1 MANHL
6 QRHESPAPKP
16 MQLSQQAQN
25 SAEQGRQLAAL
36 QQVIRTSK
44 RRKLIQH
51 ILYCLPI
58 LLLFMLLFAAG
69 LYLVDSAAFILQPL
83 VFGSLFFIGSA
94 LCLLAGF
101 YLPSY
106 RAITPHN
113 VAKDLNRRFPSL
125 EESCHLVLVK
135 DHYTLSVLQRLQYQ
149 RSAKALNKLLED
161 KNTHLARRYP
171 LKTALALN
179 LVTALL
185 CLFATNFICNLAH
198 KPRAD
203 EVAISSTQEITDSL
217 DNDALSKITDAS
229 VAVTPPDYA
238 IGFNGFKR
246 TQTQAL
252 DMQVLAGSEVQWQL
266 AFSNDQTGINQPYSI
281 QVNNTQLPLKQ
292 TPDGKHTGS
301 TVVKRAAVYQVLD
314 QQQRVIAVHSIKVIP
329 DEAPK
334 ISLVAPQATITEI
347 KSQSENSKPTI
358 STQAVI
364 SDDFALSKVE
374 ILASVAKGSGESV
387 KFRDSVFAFDTINTI
402 DGQQVYSKEW
412 DLSALGME
420 PGDELYFSVKAWDNR
435 ENQPQLT
442 QSSTKIIRWLGEDID
457 TVFSEGT
464 VIDNMPAYF
473 KSQRQII
480 IDTKAL
486 IAQRLALTEQEF
498 NHTSQALGEAQAD
511 LKHKYGQFVGDEVS
525 GITRTMED
533 GASQQ
538 QNNEHD
544 AEEPHE
550 EHEEHGE
557 HEELTAVSHDEHNHE
572 GTHSTTEDKTGYQS
586 VIEQFGH
593 AHGETDVAIFKT
605 PGGIEQNPRV
615 MMKRAIAYMWQ
626 AEGQLRL
633 HRPQDALPFEEQ
645 ALIWL
650 NRAKKAERI
659 YVKRLGFEPPPVS
672 EQRRYQGE
680 LTDINTEARHTPNV
694 TNDTDMRTLKK
705 TIAVLNAPLRVN
717 ALFNEQEKELLS
729 QTETLLNSL
738 LDETPEVIEALASL
752 AQIQRSNRRTPSQC
766 PSCLPS
772 LTGQLWRLL
781 PSPRYQVQQPAKL
794 YNNTQPAI
802 KQFAEFQQQQ
812 EAQ

>member
-1 MANHL
+1 MANGF
-6 QRHESPAPKP
+6 QRHTSPAPEP
-16 MQLSQQAQN
+16 MALSQQAHN
-25 SAEQGRQLAAL
+25 KAEQVRQIGAL
-36 QQVIRTSK
+36 QQIVRTSK

-51 ILYCLPI
+51 MLYCLPV
-58 LLLFMLLFAAG
+58 LLLLAAG
-69 LYLVDSAAFILQPL
+69 LYLVDSAVFIWQPL
-83 VFGSLFFIGSA
+83 VISTLFLVGLA
-94 LCLLAGF
+94 LCLLVAF
-101 YLPSY
+101 YRPSY

-125 EESCHLVLVK
+125 EESCQLVLVK
-135 DHYTLSVLQRLQYQ
+135 DQHTLSVLQRLQYQ

-161 KNTHLARRYP
+161 KNTPLAPRFG
-171 LKTALALN
+171 LKTALVLN
-179 LVTALL
+179 LVTVLL
-185 CLFATNFICNLAH
+185 CLFAANFICNIAH
-198 KPRAD
+198 KPLAD
-203 EVAISSTQEITDSL
+203 EVAISSAQETAHNVT
-217 DNDALSKITDAS
+217 NDALSKITNAR
-229 VAVTPPDYA
+229 VAVTPPNYA

-246 TQTQAL
+246 NQTQTL
-252 DMQVLAGSEVQWQL
+252 DMQVLAGSKVQWKL
-266 AFSNDQTGINQPYSI
+266 VFSNEPQGQNQPYSI
-281 QVNNTQLPLKQ
+281 QVNNTQLSLEH
-292 TPDGKHTGS
+292 TSDGKHTAS

-314 QQQRVIAVHSIKVIP
+314 HQRRVLAVHSIKVIP
-329 DEAPK
+329 DESPQ
-334 ISLVAPQATITEI
+334 ISFVAPQATITEI
-347 KSQSENSKPTI
+347 KSQNENRKPTI
-358 STQAVI
+358 STQVVI

-387 KFRDSVFAFDTINTI
+387 KFRDSVFTFDTINTV
-402 DGQQVYSKEW
+402 DGQQLYSKEW
-412 DLSALGME
+412 NLSALGME

-442 QSSTKIIRWLGEDID
+442 QSSTKVIRWLGEDID

-486 IAQRLALTEQEF
+486 IAQRLALTEHEF
-498 NHTSQALGEAQAD
+498 NHTSQELGVAQAD

-533 GASQQ
+533 GASRQH
-538 QNNEHD
+538 NNEHD
-544 AEEPHE
+544 AEEAHEDHKNHE
-550 EHEEHGE
+550 EHSE
-557 HEELTAVSHDEHNHE
+557 HEEPAEGSHDAHQHEDEH
-572 GTHSTTEDKTGYQS
+572 GLTEDKSGYQS

-593 AHGETDVAIFKT
+593 AHGETDVAIFKA

-633 HRPQDALPFEEQ
+633 NRPQDALPFEEQ

-650 NRAKKAERI
+650 NRTKKAQRI

-672 EQRRYQGE
+672 EQRRYQAE
-680 LTDINTEARHTPNV
+680 LTDINTEAQHTPNV
-694 TNDTDMRTLKK
+694 INDTDVRTLTKA
-705 TIAVLNAPLRVN
+705 IALLNAPLRVN
-717 ALFNEQEKELLS
+717 APFNAQEKELLS
-729 QTETLLNSL
+729 QTEVLLNSL

-752 AQIQRSNRRTPSQC
+752 AQIQRSNRRTPNQC
-766 PSCLPS
+766 SSCVPR

-794 YNNTQPAI
+794 YSDTQPAI
-802 KQFAEFQQQQ
+802 KQFAEFKQQQ

>member
-1 MANHL
+1 MANDFQGHT
-6 QRHESPAPKP
+6 PPP
-16 MQLSQQAQN
+16 PN
-25 SAEQGRQLAAL
+25 AEQVRQINAL
-36 QQVIRTSK
+36 QQVVYTSK

-51 ILYCLPI
+51 MLFCLPV
-58 LLLFMLLFAAG
+58 LLLFMLLLVAG
-69 LYLVDSAAFILQPL
+69 LYLIDSAAFILQPL
-83 VFGSLFFIGSA
+83 VISTLFIMGLA

-101 YLPSY
+101 YRPSY
-106 RAITPHN
+106 TAITPHN

-125 EESCHLVLVK
+125 EESCQLVLVK
-135 DHYTLSVLQRLQYQ
+135 NQHTLSVLQRLQYQ
-149 RSAKALNKLLED
+149 RSATALNKLLED
-161 KNTHLARRYP
+161 KNTLLAPRFG
-171 LKTALALN
+171 LKTPIALN
-179 LVTALL
+179 LVTVLL
-185 CLFATNFICNLAH
+185 CLFAAIFICNIGH
-198 KPRAD
+198 KPLGD
-203 EVAISSTQEITDSL
+203 EVVISSAQETADNVT
-217 DNDALSKITDAS
+217 NDALPKITDAR

-246 TQTQAL
+246 KQTQAL
-252 DMQVLAGSEVQWQL
+252 DMQVLAGSKVQWKL
-266 AFSNDQTGINQPYSI
+266 VFSNEPQGQNQPYSI
-281 QVNNTQLPLKQ
+281 QINNTQLPLERS
-292 TPDGKHTGS
+292 PDGEHTAS
-301 TVVKRAAVYQVLD
+301 TVIKRAAVYQVLD
-314 QQQRVIAVHSIKVIP
+314 HQRRVLAVHSIKVIP
-329 DEAPK
+329 DESPQ
-334 ISLVAPQATITEI
+334 ISFVAPQATITEI
-347 KSQSENSKPTI
+347 KSQNENSKATI

-387 KFRDSVFAFDTINTI
+387 KFRDSVFAFDTINTV
-402 DGQQVYSKEW
+402 DGQQLYSKEW

-486 IAQRLALTEQEF
+486 IAQRSSFTEHEF
-498 NHTSQALGEAQAD
+498 NHTSQELGVAQAD

-538 QNNEHD
+538 QNNEHG
-544 AEEPHE
+544 AEEAHE
-550 EHEEHGE
+550 EHSE
-557 HEELTAVSHDEHNHE
+557 HEEPAEGSHDAHQHEDEH
-572 GTHSTTEDKTGYQS
+572 GLTEDKSGYQS

-593 AHGETDVAIFKT
+593 AHGETDVAIFKA

-633 HRPQDALPFEEQ
+633 NRPQDALPFEEQ

-650 NRAKKAERI
+650 NRAKKAQRI

-680 LTDINTEARHTPNV
+680 LTDINTEAQHTPNV
-694 TNDTDMRTLKK
+694 INDTDVRTLTKA
-705 TIAVLNAPLRVN
+705 IALLNAPLRVN
-717 ALFNEQEKELLS
+717 APFNAQEKELLS
-729 QTETLLNSL
+729 QTEVLLNSL

-752 AQIQRSNRRTPSQC
+752 AQIQRSNRRTPNLCS
-766 PSCLPS
+766 SCVPR

-794 YNNTQPAI
+794 YNDTQPAI
-802 KQFAEFQQQQ
+802 KQFAEFKQQQ

>member
-1 MANHL
+1 MANDF
-6 QRHESPAPKP
+6 QRHTPPAP
-16 MQLSQQAQN
+16 N
-25 SAEQGRQLAAL
+25 TEQVRQINAL
-36 QQVIRTSK
+36 QQVVRTSK

-51 ILYCLPI
+51 MLFCLPV
-58 LLLFMLLFAAG
+58 LLLFMLLLASG
-69 LYLVDSAAFILQPL
+69 LYLIDSAAFNLQPL
-83 VFGSLFFIGSA
+83 VISTLFIMGLA

-101 YLPSY
+101 YRPSY
-106 RAITPHN
+106 TAITPHN

-125 EESCHLVLVK
+125 EESCQLVLVK
-135 DHYTLSVLQRLQYQ
+135 DQHTLSVLQRLQYQ
-149 RSAKALNKLLED
+149 RSAKALNRLLED
-161 KNTHLARRYP
+161 KNTPLAPRFG
-171 LKTALALN
+171 LKTPFVLN
-179 LVTALL
+179 LVTVLL
-185 CLFATNFICNLAH
+185 CLFAAIFICNIAH
-198 KPRAD
+198 KPLAD
-203 EVAISSTQEITDSL
+203 EITISSAQKTADDVTSDV
-217 DNDALSKITDAS
+217 LSKITDAR

-246 TQTQAL
+246 NQTQAL
-252 DMQVLAGSEVQWQL
+252 DMQVLAGSKVQWQL
-266 AFSNDQTGINQPYSI
+266 VFSNVPQGQNQPYSI
-281 QVNNTQLPLKQ
+281 QINNTQLPLERS
-292 TPDGKHTGS
+292 PDGEHTAS

-314 QQQRVIAVHSIKVIP
+314 QQRRVLAVHSIKVIP
-329 DEAPK
+329 DESPQ
-334 ISLVAPQATITEI
+334 ISFIAPQATITEI
-347 KSQSENSKPTI
+347 KSQNENSKPTI

-387 KFRDSVFAFDTINTI
+387 KFRDSVFAFDTINTV
-402 DGQQVYSKEW
+402 DGQQLYSKEW

-420 PGDELYFSVKAWDNR
+420 SGDELYFSVKAWDNR

-486 IAQRLALTEQEF
+486 IAQRSSFTEHEF
-498 NHTSQALGEAQAD
+498 NHTSQELGVAQAD

-538 QNNEHD
+538 QNNEHV
-544 AEEPHE
+544 AEEAHE
-550 EHEEHGE
+550 EHSE
-557 HEELTAVSHDEHNHE
+557 HEEPAEGSHDAHQHE
-572 GTHSTTEDKTGYQS
+572 GEHGLTEDKSGYQS

-593 AHGETDVAIFKT
+593 AHGETDVAIFKA

-633 HRPQDALPFEEQ
+633 NRPRDALPFEEQ

-650 NRAKKAERI
+650 NRAKKAQRI

-680 LTDINTEARHTPNV
+680 LTDINTEAQHTPNV
-694 TNDTDMRTLKK
+694 INDTDVRTLTKA
-705 TIAVLNAPLRVN
+705 IALLNAPLRAN
-717 ALFNEQEKELLS
+717 APFNEQEKELLS
-729 QTETLLNSL
+729 QTEVLLNSL

-752 AQIQRSNRRTPSQC
+752 AQIQRSNRRTPNQC
-766 PSCLPS
+766 SSCLPR

-794 YNNTQPAI
+794 YSDTQPAI
-802 KQFAEFQQQQ
+802 KQFAEFKQQQ

>member
-1 MANHL
+1 MANDF
-6 QRHESPAPKP
+6 QRHTPPAP
-16 MQLSQQAQN
+16 N
-25 SAEQGRQLAAL
+25 TEQVRQINAL
-36 QQVIRTSK
+36 QQVVRTSK

-51 ILYCLPI
+51 MLFCLPV
-58 LLLFMLLFAAG
+58 LLLFMLLLAAG
-69 LYLVDSAAFILQPL
+69 LYLVDSTAFIFQPL
-83 VFGSLFFIGSA
+83 IISTLFIMGLA

-101 YLPSY
+101 YRPSY
-106 RAITPHN
+106 TAITPHN
-113 VAKDLNRRFPSL
+113 VAKDLNRQFPSL
-125 EESCHLVLVK
+125 EESCQLVLVK
-135 DHYTLSVLQRLQYQ
+135 DQHTLSVLQRLQYQ
-149 RSAKALNKLLED
+149 RSATALNRLLED
-161 KNTHLARRYP
+161 KNTPLAPRFG
-171 LKTALALN
+171 LKTPLALN
-179 LVTALL
+179 LVTVLL
-185 CLFATNFICNLAH
+185 CLFAAIFICNIAH
-198 KPRAD
+198 KPLAD
-203 EVAISSTQEITDSL
+203 EVAISSAQETADNVT
-217 DNDALSKITDAS
+217 NDALSKITDAR

-246 TQTQAL
+246 NQTQAL
-252 DMQVLAGSEVQWQL
+252 DMQVLAGSKVQWKL
-266 AFSNDQTGINQPYSI
+266 VFSNEPQGQNQPYSI
-281 QVNNTQLPLKQ
+281 QINNTQLPLERS
-292 TPDGKHTGS
+292 PDGNHTAS
-301 TVVKRAAVYQVLD
+301 TVVKRAAVYQVID
-314 QQQRVIAVHSIKVIP
+314 QQRRVLAVHSIKVIP
-329 DEAPK
+329 DESPQ
-334 ISLVAPQATITEI
+334 ISFIAPQATITEI
-347 KSQSENSKPTI
+347 KSQNENSKPTI

-387 KFRDSVFAFDTINTI
+387 KFRDSVFAFDTINTV
-402 DGQQVYSKEW
+402 DGQQLYSKEW

-420 PGDELYFSVKAWDNR
+420 SGDELYFSVKAWDNR

-486 IAQRLALTEQEF
+486 IAQRSSFTEHEF
-498 NHTSQALGEAQAD
+498 NHTSQELGVAQAD

-538 QNNEHD
+538 QNNEQSNEHG
-544 AEEPHE
+544 AEEAHE
-550 EHEEHGE
+550 DHSEHEEPAEGSHDAHQHEGE
-557 HEELTAVSHDEHNHE
+557 HGLI
-572 GTHSTTEDKTGYQS
+572 EDKSGYQS

-593 AHGETDVAIFKT
+593 AHGETDVAIFKA

-633 HRPQDALPFEEQ
+633 NRPQDALPFEEQ

-650 NRAKKAERI
+650 NRAKKAQRI

-680 LTDINTEARHTPNV
+680 LTDINTEAQHTPNV
-694 TNDTDMRTLKK
+694 INDTDVRTLTKA
-705 TIAVLNAPLRVN
+705 IALLNAPLRAN
-717 ALFNEQEKELLS
+717 APFNEQEKELLS
-729 QTETLLNSL
+729 QTEVLLNSL

-752 AQIQRSNRRTPSQC
+752 AQIQRSNRRPPNQC
-766 PSCLPS
+766 SSCLPR

-781 PSPRYQVQQPAKL
+781 PSPRYKVQQPAKL
-794 YNNTQPAI
+794 YNDTQPAI
-802 KQFAEFQQQQ
+802 KHFAEFKQQQ

>member
-1 MANHL
+1 MANDF
-6 QRHESPAPKP
+6 QRHTPPAP
-16 MQLSQQAQN
+16 N
-25 SAEQGRQLAAL
+25 TEQVRQINAL
-36 QQVIRTSK
+36 QQVVRTSK

-51 ILYCLPI
+51 MLFCLPV
-58 LLLFMLLFAAG
+58 LLLFMLLLAAG
-69 LYLVDSAAFILQPL
+69 LYLVDSTAFIFQPL
-83 VFGSLFFIGSA
+83 IISTLFIMGLA

-101 YLPSY
+101 YRPSY
-106 RAITPHN
+106 TAITPHN
-113 VAKDLNRRFPSL
+113 VAKDLNRQFPSL
-125 EESCHLVLVK
+125 EESCQLVLVK
-135 DHYTLSVLQRLQYQ
+135 DQHTLSVLQRLQYQ
-149 RSAKALNKLLED
+149 RSATALNRLLED
-161 KNTHLARRYP
+161 KNTPLAPRFG
-171 LKTALALN
+171 LKTPLALN
-179 LVTALL
+179 LVTVLL
-185 CLFATNFICNLAH
+185 CLFAAIFICNIAH
-198 KPRAD
+198 KPLAD
-203 EVAISSTQEITDSL
+203 EVAISSAQETADNVT
-217 DNDALSKITDAS
+217 NDALSKITDAR

-246 TQTQAL
+246 NQTQAL
-252 DMQVLAGSEVQWQL
+252 DMQVLAGSKVQWKL
-266 AFSNDQTGINQPYSI
+266 VFSNEPQGQNQPYSI
-281 QVNNTQLPLKQ
+281 QINNTQLPLERS
-292 TPDGKHTGS
+292 PDGNHTAS
-301 TVVKRAAVYQVLD
+301 TVVKRAAVYQVID
-314 QQQRVIAVHSIKVIP
+314 QQRRVLAVHSIKVIP
-329 DEAPK
+329 DESPQ
-334 ISLVAPQATITEI
+334 ISFIAPQATITEI
-347 KSQSENSKPTI
+347 KSQNENSKPTI

-387 KFRDSVFAFDTINTI
+387 KFRDSVFAFDTINTV
-402 DGQQVYSKEW
+402 DGQQLYSKEW

-420 PGDELYFSVKAWDNR
+420 SGDELYFSVKAWDNR

-486 IAQRLALTEQEF
+486 IAQRSSFTEHEF
-498 NHTSQALGEAQAD
+498 NHTSQELGVAQAD

-538 QNNEHD
+538 QNNEQSNEHG
-544 AEEPHE
+544 AEEAHE
-550 EHEEHGE
+550 DHSEHEEPAEGSHDAHQHEGE
-557 HEELTAVSHDEHNHE
+557 HGLI
-572 GTHSTTEDKTGYQS
+572 EDKSGYQS

-593 AHGETDVAIFKT
+593 AHGETDVAIFKA

-633 HRPQDALPFEEQ
+633 NRPQDALPFEEQ

-650 NRAKKAERI
+650 NRAKKAQRI

-680 LTDINTEARHTPNV
+680 LTDINTEAQHTPNV
-694 TNDTDMRTLKK
+694 INDTDVRTLTKA
-705 TIAVLNAPLRVN
+705 IALLNAPLRAN
-717 ALFNEQEKELLS
+717 APFNEQEKELLS
-729 QTETLLNSL
+729 QTEVLLNSL

-752 AQIQRSNRRTPSQC
+752 AQIQRSNRRPPNQC
-766 PSCLPS
+766 SSCLPR

-794 YNNTQPAI
+794 YSDTQPAI
-802 KQFAEFQQQQ
+802 KQFAEFKQQQ

>member
-1 MANHL
+1 MANDFQGHTP
-6 QRHESPAPKP
+6 PAP
-16 MQLSQQAQN
+16 N
-25 SAEQGRQLAAL
+25 IEQVRQINAL
-36 QQVIRTSK
+36 QQVVRTSK
-44 RRKLIQH
+44 RRKLMQH
-51 ILYCLPI
+51 MLHCLPV
-58 LLLFMLLFAAG
+58 LLLFMLLLAAG
-69 LYLVDSAAFILQPL
+69 LYLVDSTAFIFQPL
-83 VFGSLFFIGSA
+83 IISTLFIMGLA

-101 YLPSY
+101 YRPSY
-106 RAITPHN
+106 TAITPHN

-125 EESCHLVLVK
+125 EESCQLVLVK
-135 DHYTLSVLQRLQYQ
+135 DQHTLSVLQRLQYQ
-149 RSAKALNKLLED
+149 RSATALNKLLED
-161 KNTHLARRYP
+161 KNTPLAPRFG
-171 LKTALALN
+171 LKTPLALN
-179 LVTALL
+179 LVTVLL
-185 CLFATNFICNLAH
+185 CLFAANFICNIAH
-198 KPRAD
+198 KPLGD
-203 EVAISSTQEITDSL
+203 EVAISSAQQTADDVT
-217 DNDALSKITDAS
+217 NDVLSKITDAR

-246 TQTQAL
+246 NQTQAL
-252 DMQVLAGSEVQWQL
+252 DMQVLAGSKVQWKL
-266 AFSNDQTGINQPYSI
+266 VFSNEPQGQNQPYSI
-281 QVNNTQLPLKQ
+281 QINNTQLPLERS
-292 TPDGKHTGS
+292 PDGNHTAS
-301 TVVKRAAVYQVLD
+301 TVVKRAAVYQVID
-314 QQQRVIAVHSIKVIP
+314 QQRRVLAVHSIKVIP
-329 DEAPK
+329 DESPQ
-334 ISLVAPQATITEI
+334 ISFIAPQATITEI
-347 KSQSENSKPTI
+347 KSQNENSKPTI

-387 KFRDSVFAFDTINTI
+387 KFRDSVFAFDTINTV
-402 DGQQVYSKEW
+402 DGQQLYSKEW

-420 PGDELYFSVKAWDNR
+420 SGDELYFSVKAWDNR

-486 IAQRLALTEQEF
+486 IAQRSSFTEHEF
-498 NHTSQALGEAQAD
+498 NHTSQELGVAQAD

-538 QNNEHD
+538 QNNEQSNEHG
-544 AEEPHE
+544 AEEAHE
-550 EHEEHGE
+550 DHSEHEEPAEGSHDAHQHEGE
-557 HEELTAVSHDEHNHE
+557 HGLI
-572 GTHSTTEDKTGYQS
+572 EDKSGYQS

-593 AHGETDVAIFKT
+593 AHGETDVAIFKA

-633 HRPQDALPFEEQ
+633 NRPQDALPFEEQ

-650 NRAKKAERI
+650 NRAKKAQRI

-680 LTDINTEARHTPNV
+680 LTDINTEAQHTPNV
-694 TNDTDMRTLKK
+694 VNDTDVRTLTKA
-705 TIAVLNAPLRVN
+705 IALLNAPLRAN
-717 ALFNEQEKELLS
+717 APFNEQEKELLS
-729 QTETLLNSL
+729 QTEVLLNSL
-738 LDETPEVIEALASL
+738 LNETPEVIEALASL
-752 AQIQRSNRRTPSQC
+752 AQIQRSNRRTPNQC
-766 PSCLPS
+766 SSCLPR

-781 PSPRYQVQQPAKL
+781 PSPRYKVQQPAKL
-794 YNNTQPAI
+794 YNDAQPAI
-802 KQFAEFQQQQ
+802 KHFAEFKQQQ

>member
-1 MANHL
+1 MANHF
-6 QRHESPAPKP
+6 QRHKSPAP
-16 MQLSQQAQN
+16 N
-25 SAEQGRQLAAL
+25 AEQVRQINAL
-36 QQVIRTSK
+36 QQVVRTSK

-51 ILYCLPI
+51 MLYCLPV
-58 LLLFMLLFAAG
+58 LLLFMLLLVAG
-69 LYLVDSAAFILQPL
+69 LYLVDSTAFILQPF
-83 VFGSLFFIGSA
+83 VIGSLFFIGLA
-94 LCLLAGF
+94 LCLLAGV
-101 YLPSY
+101 YRASY

-125 EESCHLVLVK
+125 EESCQLVLVK
-135 DHYTLSVLQRLQYQ
+135 DQHTLSVLQRLQYQ
-149 RSAKALNKLLED
+149 RSAKALDKLIED
-161 KNTHLARRYP
+161 KNTPLAPRYP
-171 LKTALALN
+171 LKTALVLN

-185 CLFATNFICNLAH
+185 CLFAANFICNFAPP
-198 KPRAD
+198 PRT
-203 EVAISSTQEITDSL
+203 EELAISSTQKITDSL
-217 DNDALSKITDAS
+217 DNDALSKITDAR
-229 VAVTPPDYA
+229 VVVTPPNYA

-246 TQTQAL
+246 NQTQTL
-252 DMQVLAGSEVQWQL
+252 DMQVLAGSEVKWQL
-266 AFSNDQTGINQPYSI
+266 AFSNVPQGKNPPYSI
-281 QVNNTQLPLKQ
+281 QVNNTQLPLEQ
-292 TPDGKHTGS
+292 TPDGKHTAS
-301 TVVKRAAVYQVLD
+301 TVIMHAAVYQVLD
-314 QQQRVIAVHSIKVIP
+314 PRQRVIAVHSIKVVP

-334 ISLVAPQATITEI
+334 IRFVAPQTTITEV
-347 KSQSENSKPTI
+347 KSQSDNNEPSI
-358 STQAVI
+358 STQVVI

-387 KFRDSVFAFDTINTI
+387 KFRDSIFAFDTINTI

-435 ENQPQLT
+435 GNQPQLT
-442 QSSTKIIRWLGEDID
+442 QSSTKIIRWLGEDTD
-457 TVFSEGT
+457 TVFSEGS

-486 IAQRLALTEQEF
+486 IAQRLSLTEQEF
-498 NHTSQALGEAQAD
+498 NHTSQALGVAQAD

-538 QNNEHD
+538 QNNRHG
-544 AEEPHE
+544 AEEAHE
-550 EHEEHGE
+550 DHSEHEEPAESSHEAHQHEGE
-557 HEELTAVSHDEHNHE
+557 HGL
-572 GTHSTTEDKTGYQS
+572 TEDKSGYQS
-586 VIEQFGH
+586 IIEQFGH

-633 HRPQDALPFEEQ
+633 NRPQDALPFEEQ

-680 LTDINTEARHTPNV
+680 LTDINTDAQHTPNV
-694 TNDTDMRTLKK
+694 TNDTDVRTLKK
-705 TIAVLNAPLRVN
+705 TIAVLNAPLRAN
-717 ALFNEQEKELLS
+717 TPFNEQEKALLS
-729 QTETLLNSL
+729 QTEALLNSL
-738 LDETPEVIEALASL
+738 LAETPEVIDALASL
-752 AQIQRSNRRTPSQC
+752 TQIQRSNRRNPNQC
-766 PSCLPS
+766 SSCLPR

-781 PSPRYQVQQPAKL
+781 PSPRYQVQQPTKL
-794 YNNTQPAI
+794 YSDTQPAI
-802 KQFAEFQQQQ
+802 KQFAEFKQQQ

>member
-1 MANHL
+1 MANDF
-6 QRHESPAPKP
+6 QRHTPPAP
-16 MQLSQQAQN
+16 N
-25 SAEQGRQLAAL
+25 TEQVRQINAL
-36 QQVIRTSK
+36 QQVVRTSK

-51 ILYCLPI
+51 MLFCLPV
-58 LLLFMLLFAAG
+58 LLLFMLLLASG
-69 LYLVDSAAFILQPL
+69 LYLIDSAAFNLQPL
-83 VFGSLFFIGSA
+83 VISTLFIMGLA

-101 YLPSY
+101 YRPSY
-106 RAITPHN
+106 TAITPHN

-125 EESCHLVLVK
+125 EESCQLVLVK
-135 DHYTLSVLQRLQYQ
+135 DQHTLSVLQRLQYQ
-149 RSAKALNKLLED
+149 RSATALNKLLED
-161 KNTHLARRYP
+161 KNTPLAPRFG
-171 LKTALALN
+171 LKTPLALN
-179 LVTALL
+179 LVTVLL
-185 CLFATNFICNLAH
+185 CLFAAIFICNIAH
-198 KPRAD
+198 KPLAD
-203 EVAISSTQEITDSL
+203 EVAISSAQETADNVT
-217 DNDALSKITDAS
+217 NDALSKITDAR

-246 TQTQAL
+246 NQTQAL
-252 DMQVLAGSEVQWQL
+252 DMQVLAGSKVQWKL
-266 AFSNDQTGINQPYSI
+266 VFSNEPQGQNQPYSI
-281 QVNNTQLPLKQ
+281 QINNTQLPLERS
-292 TPDGKHTGS
+292 PDGNHTAS
-301 TVVKRAAVYQVLD
+301 TVVKRAAVYQILD
-314 QQQRVIAVHSIKVIP
+314 QQRRVLAVHSIKVIP
-329 DEAPK
+329 DESPQ
-334 ISLVAPQATITEI
+334 ISFIAPQATITEI
-347 KSQSENSKPTI
+347 KSQNENSKPTI

-387 KFRDSVFAFDTINTI
+387 KFRDSVFAFDTINTV
-402 DGQQVYSKEW
+402 DGQQLYSKEW

-442 QSSTKIIRWLGEDID
+442 QSSTKIIRWLAEDID

-486 IAQRLALTEQEF
+486 IAQRSSFTEHEF
-498 NHTSQALGEAQAD
+498 NHTSQELGVAQAD

-538 QNNEHD
+538 QNNEQSNEHG
-544 AEEPHE
+544 AEEAHE
-550 EHEEHGE
+550 DHSEHEEPAEGSHDAHQHEGE
-557 HEELTAVSHDEHNHE
+557 HGLI
-572 GTHSTTEDKTGYQS
+572 EDKSGYQS

-593 AHGETDVAIFKT
+593 AHGETDVAIFKA

-633 HRPQDALPFEEQ
+633 NRPQDALPFEEQ

-650 NRAKKAERI
+650 NRAKKAQRI

-680 LTDINTEARHTPNV
+680 LTDINTEAQHTPNV
-694 TNDTDMRTLKK
+694 IN
-705 TIAVLNAPLRVN
+705 
-717 ALFNEQEKELLS
+717 LS
-729 QTETLLNSL
+729 L
-738 LDETPEVIEALASL
+738 IH
-752 AQIQRSNRRTPSQC
+752 I
-766 PSCLPS
+766 
-772 LTGQLWRLL
+772 
-781 PSPRYQVQQPAKL
+781 
-794 YNNTQPAI
+794 
-802 KQFAEFQQQQ
+802 
-812 EAQ
+812 

>member
-1 MANHL
+1 N
-6 QRHESPAPKP
+6 
-16 MQLSQQAQN
+16 
-25 SAEQGRQLAAL
+25 AEQVRQINAL
-36 QQVIRTSK
+36 QQVVRTSK
-44 RRKLIQH
+44 RRKLMQH
-51 ILYCLPI
+51 MLHCLPV
-58 LLLFMLLFAAG
+58 LLLFMLLLAAG
-69 LYLVDSAAFILQPL
+69 LYLVDSTAFIFQPL
-83 VFGSLFFIGSA
+83 IISTLFIMGLA

-101 YLPSY
+101 YRPSY
-106 RAITPHN
+106 TAITPHN

-125 EESCHLVLVK
+125 EESCQLVLVK
-135 DHYTLSVLQRLQYQ
+135 NQHTLSVLQRLQYQ
-149 RSAKALNKLLED
+149 RSATALNKLLED
-161 KNTHLARRYP
+161 KNTPLAPRFG
-171 LKTALALN
+171 LKTPLALN
-179 LVTALL
+179 LVTVLL
-185 CLFATNFICNLAH
+185 CLFAAIFICNIAH
-198 KPRAD
+198 KPLAD
-203 EVAISSTQEITDSL
+203 EVAISSAQETADNVT
-217 DNDALSKITDAS
+217 NDALSKITDAR

-246 TQTQAL
+246 NQTQAL
-252 DMQVLAGSEVQWQL
+252 DIQVLAGSKVQWKL
-266 AFSNDQTGINQPYSI
+266 VFSNEPQGQNQPYSI
-281 QVNNTQLPLKQ
+281 QINNTQLPLERS
-292 TPDGKHTGS
+292 PDGNHTAS
-301 TVVKRAAVYQVLD
+301 TVVKRAAVYQILD
-314 QQQRVIAVHSIKVIP
+314 QQRRVLAVHSIKVIP
-329 DEAPK
+329 DESPQ
-334 ISLVAPQATITEI
+334 ISFIAPQATITEI
-347 KSQSENSKPTI
+347 KSQNENSKPTI

-387 KFRDSVFAFDTINTI
+387 KFRDSVFAFDTINTV

-442 QSSTKIIRWLGEDID
+442 QSSTKIIRWLAEDID

-486 IAQRLALTEQEF
+486 IAQRSSFTEHEF
-498 NHTSQALGEAQAD
+498 NHTSQELGVAQAD

-538 QNNEHD
+538 QNNEQSNEHG
-544 AEEPHE
+544 AEEAHE
-550 EHEEHGE
+550 DHSEHEEPAEGSHDAHQHEGE
-557 HEELTAVSHDEHNHE
+557 HGLI
-572 GTHSTTEDKTGYQS
+572 EDKSGYQS

-593 AHGETDVAIFKT
+593 AHGETDVAIFKA

-633 HRPQDALPFEEQ
+633 NRPQDALPFEEQ

-650 NRAKKAERI
+650 NRAKKAQRI

-680 LTDINTEARHTPNV
+680 LTDINTEAQHTPNV
-694 TNDTDMRTLKK
+694 INDTDVRTLTKA
-705 TIAVLNAPLRVN
+705 IALLNAPLRAN
-717 ALFNEQEKELLS
+717 APFNEQEKELLS
-729 QTETLLNSL
+729 QTEVLLNSL

-752 AQIQRSNRRTPSQC
+752 AQIQRSNRRTPNQC
-766 PSCLPS
+766 SSCLPR

-794 YNNTQPAI
+794 YSDTQPAI
-802 KQFAEFQQQQ
+802 KQFAEFKQQQ